1 MSDQTSTTTEIE
13 ALDQALVSGMA
24 LAHHAAN
31 QGDRLALATPFGD
44 RSFTELNART
54 NQLVR
59 FLRGRGIGDGDAI
72 AVVSRN
78 RPEFVEAL
86 AATARSG
93 IRFTPVNFHLTGE
106 EAGYVIDNCEAKAV
120 IYDSA
125 LGTAADALAHAGNCQ
140 VKLSIGGAI
149 PGFEDY
155 DAALR
160 GIEGADIEDPVRGS
174 SMLYTSGT
182 TGRPKG
188 VYRREQP
195 AARANAQSVTAGG
208 IGSVNLC
215 TGPAYHA
222 APLVFNVN
230 GPMNGGAAI
239 VMMDRWDP
247 EECLRLIE
255 EYGVTHTHMVA
266 TMFHRLLQLPEEV
279 RGQYDVA
286 SLECIV
292 HGAAPCPVHVKHAI
306 IGWFGPIVYEYYAA
320 TEGGGNFFID
330 SPTWLEKPG
339 SVGKTPD
346 PEGTKIVDDD
356 GEEVAQ
362 GETGYIYFKAPE
374 VGRFEYFKAPEKTS
388 ESYREDWFTLGDMG
402 YVDEDGYLF
411 LSGRSAETII
421 SGGVNIYPQEVDA
434 VLLEHEAVLDVC
446 TVGVPNDEWGEEVK
460 ALVQLAEGYSAST
473 SLADNIITH
482 GRDRLA
488 GFKCPRSVDFVDDL
502 PRLPSGKI
510 QRRLV
515 RAPFWEG
522 RDRQI

>member
-160 GIEGADIEDPVRGS
+160 G
-174 SMLYTSGT
+174 T
-182 TGRPKG
+182 TRTATCS
-188 VYRREQP
+188 YHC
-195 AARANAQSVTAGG
+195 RA
-208 IGSVNLC
+208 
-215 TGPAYHA
+215 
-222 APLVFNVN
+222 
-230 GPMNGGAAI
+230 
-239 VMMDRWDP
+239 
-247 EECLRLIE
+247 
-255 EYGVTHTHMVA
+255 
-266 TMFHRLLQLPEEV
+266 
-279 RGQYDVA
+279 
-286 SLECIV
+286 
-292 HGAAPCPVHVKHAI
+292 
-306 IGWFGPIVYEYYAA
+306 
-320 TEGGGNFFID
+320 
-330 SPTWLEKPG
+330 SP
-339 SVGKTPD
+339 
-346 PEGTKIVDDD
+346 
-356 GEEVAQ
+356 
-362 GETGYIYFKAPE
+362 
-374 VGRFEYFKAPEKTS
+374 
-388 ESYREDWFTLGDMG
+388 
-402 YVDEDGYLF
+402 
-411 LSGRSAETII
+411 
-421 SGGVNIYPQEVDA
+421 
-434 VLLEHEAVLDVC
+434 
-446 TVGVPNDEWGEEVK
+446 
-460 ALVQLAEGYSAST
+460 
-473 SLADNIITH
+473 
-482 GRDRLA
+482 
-488 GFKCPRSVDFVDDL
+488 
-502 PRLPSGKI
+502 
-510 QRRLV
+510 
-515 RAPFWEG
+515 
-522 RDRQI
+522 